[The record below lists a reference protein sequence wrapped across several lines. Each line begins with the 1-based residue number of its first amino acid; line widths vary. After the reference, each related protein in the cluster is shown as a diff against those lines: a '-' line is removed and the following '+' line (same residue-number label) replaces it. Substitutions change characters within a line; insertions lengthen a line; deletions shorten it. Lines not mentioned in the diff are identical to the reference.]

1 MANTLKFGNGQWAT
15 KVGSTLA
22 YNDEGGNFKPLPFN
36 FTRSTGGTRVNKD
49 GLIEV
54 VTNNKPRI
62 DFLNDSNGAL
72 LLEPSRTNLAT
83 YSEQFDNAAWTKFGG
98 VVLANT
104 ETSPDGA
111 INSDTLEGDG
121 STVQIIISQGKTLS
135 AGQFT
140 SSIFAK
146 AGTAN
151 FLELTFDNFVG
162 ASNISGVFDLS
173 NGTTSSVGAIIQS
186 FNNGWYRCS
195 LTATIVSGDVV
206 GSLGYRIRP
215 NAANIF
221 YPNAAAT
228 NGQNVFL
235 YGAQIEAGSYA
246 TSYIPTQGAT
256 ATRVAEVCNQTPPSG
271 IIGQTEGTIF
281 AHFKRN
287 GNIVSRGGVVFLRE
301 DFLRGLSINYINNTL
316 YAISRNDA
324 ATTTVVLKTPFDINE
339 TAKVAITYNGSV
351 FSGFLNGVKIFT
363 DSVFNPFDTIVTE
376 IRVSYGANSGSDIEI
391 APNSMKDVRVYTT
404 VLTDQECINLTTL

>member
-1 MANTLKFGNGQWAT
+1 MAETLNLGAGNWAV
-15 KVGSTLA
+15 KKDSLLA
-22 YNDEGGNFKPLPFN
+22 YNSENGNFKPLPFD
-36 FTRSTGGTRVNKD
+36 FTRASSAKVVNKD
-49 GLIEV
+49 GLIEM

-72 LLEPSRTNLAT
+72 LLEPERTNLIT
-83 YSEQFDNAAWTKFGG
+83 YSEAFDNAAWFPFGG

-151 FLELTFDNFVG
+151 FLELTFDNFIG
-162 ASNISGVFDLS
+162 ASNISGIFDLS

-246 TSYIPTQGAT
+246 TSYIPTQGAIS
-256 ATRVAEVCNQTPPSG
+256 TRVDDACSQTTPSG
-271 IIGQTEGTIF
+271 IIGQTEGTLFVNAKLVSNTSSVFCLHENTTNNNRILILYNSTANQITF
-281 AHFKRN
+281 YIEKAGVIQVNSTFSTPLLSNSFVKCAFVYNTNNCAFFIN
-287 GNIVSRGGVVFLRE
+287 GIKVGTDIVCETFTG
-301 DFLRGLSINYINNTL
+301 TT
-316 YAISRNDA
+316 ISRLSLSN
-324 ATTTVVLKTPFDINE
+324 ATGSSPFVGDLKNLQLYN
-339 TAKVAITYNGSV
+339 TA
-351 FSGFLNGVKIFT
+351 
-363 DSVFNPFDTIVTE
+363 
-376 IRVSYGANSGSDIEI
+376 
-391 APNSMKDVRVYTT
+391 
-404 VLTDQECINLTTL
+404 LTDAELINLTTI